1 MKMAGGDQKKTKT
14 FVTEIYKCLQNKRTS
29 YTPNKSDICCRLPV
43 SKKQQTQDKTYLHS
57 KLLTTCIFI

>member
-1 MKMAGGDQKKTKT
+1 MAGGDQKKTKT

-43 SKKQQTQDKTYLHS
+43 SKK
-57 KLLTTCIFI
+57 